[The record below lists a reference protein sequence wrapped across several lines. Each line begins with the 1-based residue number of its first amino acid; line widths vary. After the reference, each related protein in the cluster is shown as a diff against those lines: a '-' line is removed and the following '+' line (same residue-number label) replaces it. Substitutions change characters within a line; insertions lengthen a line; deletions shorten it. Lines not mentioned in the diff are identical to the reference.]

1 MSIDTINERSKA
13 MRFTGRIL
21 FLTEDTSLIRQQLE
35 ASGDEARALEDHLAQ
50 RLSQDDLPLMNN
62 ISTDE
67 ITPGWVCFYYDETL
81 GQYVYVGMREGA
93 VKKDEVKNGGFAIV
107 VSGLSK
113 GCGSSRETAPYA
125 EKWAGIQ
132 LVIAKSIEKIY
143 GQNSQNIG
151 LLTSTDFGLIERIR
165 RGEEI
170 ALAEFTTGLDP
181 ISQSIVEHGGLFN
194 YNKARLAGKVSPP
207 PVETQSLTSQLV
219 EVGQISRAEADSPM
233 FQNVVQQAVA
243 NSNQP
248 SQRPMNIVEKIIA
261 RHAFVK
267 AGGIGVEAVK
277 PGDALFAVADV
288 RFSHEYVTPMA
299 ESLFKQALG
308 ADARVTEPQSVFAFR
323 DHLTFLSKVMSTKHR
338 EMGLLEKADGLA
350 TTQESFTTSQGIK
363 LYGENPEGGSE
374 AICHN
379 AVVEDLALPG
389 QIVIG
394 TDSHTCMA
402 GVLGCFAFGVGSTDM
417 ANAWYTKDIRIRVPE
432 TVRYVLK
439 GRKRADVAAK
449 DVMLFILATDYMKT
463 SQGIGKVLE
472 FAGEDLMNWPMDERA
487 TLTNMSVEAGG
498 FTGIIEPDEATLAY
512 IVTMRGLD
520 AETVRDGF
528 IYSDPEA
535 EYAATF
541 EIDLDQ
547 VRPMVALPG
556 DPRNGIPIDKLTE
569 EVRID
574 AAYGGSCTGGK
585 MADMDM
591 YATVLRNAL
600 SRGQRVAPGV
610 HLYLQFG
617 SQKIKQYARAKGY
630 IEIFTAAGAEL
641 IDPSCGA
648 CINAGPGASP
658 NAETV
663 TVSAQNR
670 NFPGRSGPGKLYLA
684 SPYVVAASAIAGKIV
699 EPEEFLFPE
708 NIDPSIVV

>member
-1 MSIDTINERSKA
+1 MANPIQRRPDHIKFS
-13 MRFTGRIL
+13 GRIL
-21 FLTEDTSLIRQQLE
+21 FLTEDTSLIRTQLE
-35 ASGDEARALEDHLAQ
+35 ATPAESATLEVELVE
-50 RLSQDDLPLMNN
+50 RLKNDDLPLMSN

-81 GQYVYVGMREGA
+81 GHYVYVGMREGA
-93 VKKDEVKNGGFAIV
+93 VQKDEIRNGNFAVV

-125 EKWAGIQ
+125 EKAAGVQ

-151 LLTSTDFGLIERIR
+151 LLTSTDFGLIDRIR
-165 RGEEI
+165 RGEDI
-170 ALAEFTTGLDP
+170 SLTEFTKGLDQ
-181 ISQSIVEHGGLFN
+181 ISQDIVSYGGLFN
-194 YNKARLAGKVSPP
+194 YNKARLSGQISPP
-207 PVETQSLTSQLV
+207 PVTTTK
-219 EVGQISRAEADSPM
+219 
-233 FQNVVQQAVA
+233 
-243 NSNQP
+243 
-248 SQRPMNIVEKIIA
+248 RPMTIVEKIIA
-261 RHAFVK
+261 KHAFVT
-267 AGGIGVEAVK
+267 AGKIGVEAVK

-308 ADARVTEPQSVFAFR
+308 ADARVSEPESVFAFR
-323 DHLTFLSKVMSTKHR
+323 DHLTFLGRVMSPKHR
-338 EMGLLEKADGLA
+338 EMGLLEKAEGLA
-350 TTQESFTTSQGIK
+350 TTQESFTTVQNIK
-363 LYGENPEGGSE
+363 LYGENPQGGSE

-439 GRKRADVAAK
+439 GRKRRDVAAK
-449 DVMLFILATDYMKT
+449 DVMLEILSTEYMKT
-463 SQGIGKVLE
+463 SKGIGKVLE
-472 FAGEDLMNWPMDERA
+472 FAGDDLKNWPMDERA
-487 TLTNMSVEAGG
+487 TLTNMAVEAGG
-498 FTGIIEPDEATLAY
+498 TTGIIEPDEVTLEY
-512 IVTMRGLD
+512 IVRTRELD
-520 AETVRDGF
+520 ADEVRRGF
-528 IYSDPEA
+528 TYSDPDA
-535 EYAATF
+535 EYAAVF

-547 VRPMVALPG
+547 IAPMVATPG
-556 DPRNGIPIDKLTE
+556 DPRNGIPISELSE
-569 EVRID
+569 AVRID

-591 YATVLRNAL
+591 YAEVLKNAL
-600 SRGQRVAPGV
+600 AAGKRVADGV
-610 HLYLQFG
+610 HLYIQFG
-617 SQKIKQYARAKGY
+617 SQKIKQYARERGY
-630 IEIFTAAGAEL
+630 IEIFERAGAEL

-658 NAETV
+658 SAETV

-699 EPEEFLFPE
+699 EPAEFLGQPDAE
-708 NIDPSIVV
+708 KVTA

>member
-1 MSIDTINERSKA
+1 MIEHIKFS
-13 MRFTGRIL
+13 GRIL
-21 FLTEDTSLIRQQLE
+21 FLTDDTTLIRQQLE
-35 ASGDEARALEDHLAQ
+35 ATGEAAAQLETELAQ
-50 RLSQDDLPLMNN
+50 RLQNGDLPLMSN

-93 VKKDEVKNGGFAIV
+93 VKKDEVKNGGFAVV

-113 GCGSSRETAPYA
+113 GCGSSRETAPFA
-125 EKWAGIQ
+125 ERAAGIQ
-132 LVIAKSIEKIY
+132 LVIAQSIEKIY

-151 LLTSTDFGLIERIR
+151 LLTSTDFGLIDRIR

-170 ALAEFTTGLDP
+170 PLDEFTKGIDP
-181 ISQSIVEHGGLFN
+181 ISQEIVRHGGLFN
-194 YNKARLAGKVSPP
+194 YNKARLSGKVTPP
-207 PVETQSLTSQLV
+207 PLETP
-219 EVGQISRAEADSPM
+219 A
-233 FQNVVQQAVA
+233 
-243 NSNQP
+243 
-248 SQRPMNIVEKIIA
+248 RPMTIVEKIIA
-261 RHAFVK
+261 KHAFVT
-267 AGGIGVEAVK
+267 AGQIGVPAVK

-308 ADARVTEPQSVFAFR
+308 PDARVSEPESVFAFR
-323 DHLTFLSKVMSTKHR
+323 DHLTFLGRVMSPKHR
-338 EMGLLEKADGLA
+338 EMGLLEKAEGLA
-350 TTQESFTTSQGIK
+350 TTQESFTTKQNIR
-363 LYGENPEGGSE
+363 LYGESADGGSE

-439 GRKRADVAAK
+439 GKKRADVAAK
-449 DVMLFILATDYMKT
+449 DVMLYILASEYMKT
-463 SQGIGKVLE
+463 SKGIGKVLE
-472 FAGEDLMNWPMDERA
+472 FAGEDLKNWSMDERA
-487 TLTNMSVEAGG
+487 TLTNMAVEAGG
-498 FTGIIEPDEATLAY
+498 TTGIIEPDEHTLDY
-512 IVTMRGLD
+512 IVRTRGLD
-520 AETVRDGF
+520 PEEVRKGF
-528 IYSDPEA
+528 TYSDRDA
-535 EYAATF
+535 QYAAVF
-541 EIDLDQ
+541 EIDLDTI
-547 VRPMVALPG
+547 VPMVATPG
-556 DPRNGIPIDKLTE
+556 DPRNGIPIDELAE

-591 YATVLRNAL
+591 YAHVLENAL
-600 SRGQRVAPGV
+600 ARGKRVAEGV
-610 HLYLQFG
+610 RLYIQFG
-617 SQKIKQYARAKGY
+617 SQKIKQYARQRGY
-630 IEIFTAAGAEL
+630 IEIFERAGAEL

-658 NAETV
+658 SAETV

-699 EPEEFLFPE
+699 DPKEFL
-708 NIDPSIVV
+708 N

>member
-1 MSIDTINERSKA
+1 MSGNLDQRAVK
-13 MRFTGRIL
+13 FQGRIL

-35 ASGDEARALEDHLAQ
+35 ASGEEAKQIEDQLAQ
-50 RLSQDDLPLMNN
+50 RLANDDLPLMSN

-81 GQYVYVGMREGA
+81 GQYVYVGMRDGA
-93 VKKDEVKNGGFAIV
+93 VKKDEVKNGGFAVV

-125 EKWAGIQ
+125 EKWAGIK
-132 LVIAKSIEKIY
+132 LVIARSIEKIY

-151 LLTSTDFGLIERIR
+151 LLTSTNFGLIDRIR
-165 RGEEI
+165 NGEEI
-170 ALAEFTTGLDP
+170 PLAEFTKGLDP
-181 ISQSIVEHGGLFN
+181 ISRDIVEYGGLFN
-194 YNKARLAGKVSPP
+194 YNKARLAGKISPP
-207 PVETQSLTSQLV
+207 PIEPADGVRSPSVSEGL
-219 EVGQISRAEADSPM
+219 RAKVALPDGRAADTMSH
-233 FQNVVQQAVA
+233 Q
-243 NSNQP
+243 
-248 SQRPMNIVEKIIA
+248 PMNIVEKIIA

-267 AGGIGVEAVK
+267 AGTVGVESVR

-299 ESLFKQALG
+299 ASLFTQALG
-308 ADARVTEPQSVFAFR
+308 DVSITQPESVFAFR
-323 DHLTFLSKVMSTKHR
+323 DHLTFLNKVMSPKHR
-338 EMGLLEKADGLA
+338 EMGLLEKAEGLA
-350 TTQESFTTSQGIK
+350 TTQQSFTEKQGIR

-417 ANAWYTKDIRIRVPE
+417 ANAWFTKDIRIRVPE
-432 TVRYVLK
+432 TVKYVLK
-439 GRKRADVAAK
+439 GKKRADVAAK
-449 DVMLFILATDYMKT
+449 DVMLYILASDYMK
-463 SQGIGKVLE
+463 SSKGIGKVLE
-472 FAGEDLMNWPMDERA
+472 FAGADLMNWSMDERA
-487 TLTNMSVEAGG
+487 TLTNMAVEAGG

-512 IVTMRGLD
+512 IVTTRGVN
-520 AETVRDGF
+520 AEEVRKGF
-528 IYSDPEA
+528 VYSDEDA
-535 EYAATF
+535 EYAAVF
-541 EIDLDQ
+541 EIDLDEI
-547 VRPMVALPG
+547 RPMVALPG
-556 DPRNGIPIDKLTE
+556 DPRNGIPIDQLTE
-569 EVRID
+569 DVRID

-591 YATVLRNAL
+591 YARVLQNAL
-600 SRGQRVAPGV
+600 AHGKRVAPGV

-617 SQKIKQYARAKGY
+617 SQKIKQYARQKGY
-630 IEIFTAAGAEL
+630 IEIFTEAGAEL

-648 CINAGPGASP
+648 CINAGPGASKT
-658 NAETV
+658 AETV

-699 EPEEFLFPE
+699 EPDEFL
-708 NIDPSIVV
+708 NQAA

>member
-1 MSIDTINERSKA
+1 MTLDTTARPEQLKFA
-13 MRFTGRIL
+13 GRIL

-35 ASGDEARALEDHLAQ
+35 AVGGERERLEAELAR
-50 RLSQDDLPLMNN
+50 RLMSDDLPLMSN

-93 VKKDEVKNGGFAIV
+93 VKKDEVKNGGFAVV

-170 ALAEFTTGLDP
+170 PLSEFTKGLDP
-181 ISQSIVEHGGLFN
+181 ISKDIVEYGGLFN
-194 YNKARLAGKVSPP
+194 YNKARVTGAVTPP
-207 PVETQSLTSQLV
+207 PLQTPL
-219 EVGQISRAEADSPM
+219 INAP
-233 FQNVVQQAVA
+233 
-243 NSNQP
+243 
-248 SQRPMNIVEKIIA
+248 RPMTIVEKIIA
-261 RHAFVK
+261 KHAFVR
-267 AGGIGVEAVK
+267 AGEVGVASVK

-299 ESLFKQALG
+299 ESLLKQALG
-308 ADARVTEPQSVFAFR
+308 PDARVTEPESVFAFR
-323 DHLTFLSKVMSTKHR
+323 DHLTFLGRVMSQKHR
-338 EMGLLEKADGLA
+338 DMGLLERAQGLA
-350 TTQESFTTSQGIK
+350 TTQEDFTTKQGIR

-417 ANAWYTKDIRIRVPE
+417 ANAWFTKDIRIRVPE

-439 GRKRADVAAK
+439 GKKRADVAAK
-449 DVMLFILATDYMKT
+449 DVMLVILSSEYMKT

-472 FAGEDLMNWPMDERA
+472 FAGEDLANWSMDERA

-512 IVTMRGLD
+512 IVTTRGLD
-520 AETVRDGF
+520 SELVRAGF
-528 IYSDPEA
+528 IYSDPDA

-541 EIDLDQ
+541 EIDLDKIH
-547 VRPMVALPG
+547 PMVALPG
-556 DPRNGIPIDKLTE
+556 DPRNGIPIDQLTE

-591 YATVLRNAL
+591 YATVLKSAL
-600 SRGQRVAPGV
+600 SQGKRVAPGV

-617 SQKIKQYARAKGY
+617 SQKIKQ
-630 IEIFTAAGAEL
+630 
-641 IDPSCGA
+641 
-648 CINAGPGASP
+648 
-658 NAETV
+658 
-663 TVSAQNR
+663 
-670 NFPGRSGPGKLYLA
+670 
-684 SPYVVAASAIAGKIV
+684 
-699 EPEEFLFPE
+699 
-708 NIDPSIVV
+708 

>member
-1 MSIDTINERSKA
+1 MTGTTDRRPEHIKFS
-13 MRFTGRIL
+13 GRIL
-21 FLTEDTSLIRQQLE
+21 FLTDDTSLIRQQLE
-35 ASGDEARALEDHLAQ
+35 ATGDAAAALEAELAA
-50 RLSQDDLPLMNN
+50 RLLKGDLPLMSN

-93 VKKDEVKNGGFAIV
+93 VKKDEVKNGGFAVV

-125 EKWAGIQ
+125 EKAAGIQ
-132 LVIAKSIEKIY
+132 LEIAQSIEKIY

-165 RGEEI
+165 RGEDI
-170 ALAEFTTGLDP
+170 PLSEFTKGLDP
-181 ISQSIVEHGGLFN
+181 ISQDIVSHGGLFN
-194 YNKARLAGKVSPP
+194 YNKARLSGKVSPP
-207 PVETQSLTSQLV
+207 PIET
-219 EVGQISRAEADSPM
+219 AP
-233 FQNVVQQAVA
+233 
-243 NSNQP
+243 
-248 SQRPMNIVEKIIA
+248 RPMTITEKIIA
-261 RHAFVK
+261 RHAFVT
-267 AGGIGVEAVK
+267 AGKIGIPTVK
-277 PGDALFAVADV
+277 PGDALFALADV

-308 ADARVTEPQSVFAFR
+308 TDARVSSPESVFAFR
-323 DHLTFLSKVMSTKHR
+323 DHLTFLGRVMSPKHR
-338 EMGLLEKADGLA
+338 EMGLLEKAEGLA
-350 TTQESFTTSQGIK
+350 TTQQSFTEQQNIR
-363 LYGENPEGGSE
+363 LYGESPEGGSE

-439 GRKRADVAAK
+439 GKKRDDVAAK
-449 DVMLFILATDYMKT
+449 DVMLYILASEYMK
-463 SQGIGKVLE
+463 SSKGIGKVLE
-472 FAGEDLMNWPMDERA
+472 FAGEDLANWPMDERA
-487 TLTNMSVEAGG
+487 TLTNMAVEAGG
-498 FTGIIEPDEATLAY
+498 TTGIIEPDEVTLDY
-512 IVTMRGLD
+512 VVRTRGLD
-520 AETVRDGF
+520 AEEVRKGF
-528 IYSDPEA
+528 VYSDPEA
-535 EYAATF
+535 EYAAVF
-541 EIDLDQ
+541 EINLDEIG
-547 VRPMVALPG
+547 PMVATPG
-556 DPRNGIPIDKLTE
+556 DPRNGIPIDDLE

-591 YATVLRNAL
+591 YAEVLESAL
-600 SRGQRVAPGV
+600 ANGKRVAEGV
-610 HLYLQFG
+610 HLYIQFG
-617 SQKIKQYARAKGY
+617 SQKIKQYARQRGY
-630 IEIFTAAGAEL
+630 IDIFERAGAEL

-658 NAETV
+658 SPDTV

-699 EPEEFLFPE
+699 
-708 NIDPSIVV
+708 DPKEI